1 MVMMATPTKTM
12 MGRSQIRLIAG
23 TGWAGVGGQ
32 RMAAGKSRSKLQYL
46 L

>member
-1 MVMMATPTKTM
+1 MVTMATPTKMTTA
-12 MGRSQIRLIAG
+12 RSQIRLIVG

-32 RMAAGKSRSKLQYL
+32 RVAAGKSRLKLQYL